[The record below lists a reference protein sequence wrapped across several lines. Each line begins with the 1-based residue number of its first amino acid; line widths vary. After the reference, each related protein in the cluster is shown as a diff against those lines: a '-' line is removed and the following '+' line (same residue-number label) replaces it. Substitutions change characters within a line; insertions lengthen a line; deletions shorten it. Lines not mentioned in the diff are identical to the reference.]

1 MTDSRKQTGTET
13 MQNNTA
19 NRRNSARR
27 TLIGLL
33 LSCTALTPGMALAQQ
48 AETAAS
54 DDTIIVTTQRRAEN
68 ILDVPYNIT
77 VVSGQAIAD
86 SITLDSAELLR
97 SIPGVGQINQD
108 PRSIQFN
115 SIHIRG
121 LNVDSAAFGDFL
133 LGSVSTVSTYINE
146 TPVFANLA
154 LIDLDRVEVERG
166 PQATLYG
173 SGALGGTVKY
183 FARKPQFDEV
193 SGTLMATGSTVK
205 GSSGLGYSTG
215 GILNASASDTFA
227 LRINVLWQDYPG
239 ITDYRNLY
247 VLDGNGVPVQPK
259 GLFARGYD
267 SAQYT
272 SKKDADDYQSL
283 YARAS
288 ARWAPNG
295 NVDFVAS
302 YFYQNDDSGG
312 RRQPSQGADG
322 LGVPYG
328 RYENGAVIK
337 EPAHRTLNMGSLESN
352 VDMGFAT
359 LTSATSYYKNDGNS
373 ETDNTG
379 FFANNLAQFYYST
392 YFVFPRPLYTAKRTF
407 EDKSFVQE
415 LRLVSADGGPI
426 DYVFGGFYQDQTRG
440 ATQASDLVGF
450 QAWADAFF
458 APADFVFTDNVF
470 TFARK
475 ERYREVAVFGEVT
488 AHLNERF
495 KVTGGLRYFDNR
507 SRTNTF
513 VRAGLYTFFN
523 GQADTT
529 FTAKDNKL
537 LYRFNAAYSFG
548 DDDLF
553 YATISKGY
561 RRGGSNGVP
570 TVGQFANNP
579 AWLIFR
585 SDTAL
590 NYELGVKGK
599 AGGLR
604 YDLNA
609 FYIDWNNPQ
618 FNTSTPNGFFFAVA
632 NADKARSKGLEAEIS
647 GSSSDG
653 RFNYDLG
660 YTYVDANLTR
670 DFVAPPGFGQTT
682 GTLVARKGAPLP
694 GVAKHSI
701 NVAADYSIPVSNSL
715 NFISRV
721 DGAWQSST
729 QNVLDQGVFQSA
741 KFGDFAIIDLTFT
754 LAAERWNTSLFIK
767 NVGNTLGT
775 TGAFTPAAFGPNPAA
790 DFFGS
795 NSRSFITLPRT
806 FGLAFNVNF

>member
-1 MTDSRKQTGTET
+1 
-13 MQNNTA
+13 MQHRHTPHKLKA
-19 NRRNSARR
+19 GHA
-27 TLIGLL
+27 LACLL
-33 LSCTALTPGMALAQQ
+33 LGCTALTPGVVLAQQ
-48 AETAAS
+48 ADEAA
-54 DDTIIVTTQRRAEN
+54 DKDTIIVTTQRRAEN
-68 ILDVPYNIT
+68 ILDVPYNVT

-97 SIPGVGQINQD
+97 SIPGVDQINQD

-133 LGSVSTVSTYINE
+133 LGSVPTVSTYINE

-183 FARKPQFDEV
+183 FARKPQFDDV
-193 SGTLMATGSTVK
+193 SGTLTGTGSTVK
-205 GSSGLGYSTG
+205 GSSSLGYSTG
-215 GILNASASDTFA
+215 GIVNLSASDTFA
-227 LRINVLWQDYPG
+227 LRVNVLWQDYPG

-247 VLDGNGVPVQPK
+247 VLDSNGVPVQPN

-272 SKKDADDYQSL
+272 SQKDADDYQSL
-283 YARAS
+283 YARVA
-288 ARWAPNG
+288 ARWAPNA
-295 NVDFVAS
+295 NIDFVAS

-328 RYENGAVIK
+328 RYENGAVIR
-337 EPAHRTLNMGSLESN
+337 EPASRHLNMGTLESN

-359 LTSATSYYKNDGNS
+359 LTSATSYYKNDGSS

-392 YFVFPRPLYTAKRTF
+392 YFVFPRPLYTARRTF
-407 EDKSFVQE
+407 EDKAFVQE
-415 LRLVSADGGPI
+415 LRLVSAEGGPV
-426 DYVFGGFYQDQTRG
+426 DYVFGAFYQDQTRG
-440 ATQASDLVGF
+440 ATQVSDLVGF

-470 TFARK
+470 TFDRTEK
-475 ERYREVAVFGEVT
+475 YREWALFGEVT
-488 AHLNERF
+488 AHLNARF

-523 GQADTT
+523 GSADTT

-537 LYRFNAAYSFG
+537 LYRFNAAYEFG
-548 DDDLF
+548 DDDLL

-590 NYELGVKGK
+590 NYELGLKGTT
-599 AGGLR
+599 GGLR

-632 NADKARSKGLEAEIS
+632 NADKARSAGFEAQIS
-647 GSSSDG
+647 GSSSDD
-653 RFNYDLG
+653 RFNYSLG

-670 DFVAPPGFGQTT
+670 DFIAPPAFGQTT
-682 GTLVARKGAPLP
+682 GTLIASKGAPLP
-694 GVAKHSI
+694 GVAKHSV
-701 NVAADYSIPVSNSL
+701 NVAADYTFAVNDALNLVSR
-715 NFISRV
+715 I
-721 DGAWQSST
+721 DGAWQSAT
-729 QNVLDQGVFQSA
+729 QNVLDQGVLQA
-741 KFGDFAIIDLTFT
+741 TKFGNFAVIDLTFT
-754 LAAERWNTSLFIK
+754 LAAEHWSSSFFIK

-775 TGAFTPAAFGPNPAA
+775 TGAFTPSAFGPNPAA

-806 FGLAFNVNF
+806 YGLAFNFNF